1 MSLSQK
7 VAFNTGIQIV
17 SKIITVGFTL
27 LTTILL
33 TGYLGKQGYGEYIYV
48 ITLVALFGSFADW
61 GTLTI
66 GVREVAKKKQNQGQ
80 LLANIFVLR
89 LLLSFLA
96 IALLII
102 ASFFLPMQRRM
113 IIIAS
118 PILFWVATKASF
130 GIVFQTKLQMYK
142 AAIADIVNSFLIFV
156 FSWYVVQKGLGFGP
170 LIWSVT
176 WATVLAALAA
186 GVLAIKTVNYI
197 FALDKKLITRFFKES
212 LPMGAVL
219 LMFTMD
225 NKIDTVML
233 GSFKGS
239 GAVGIYGL
247 SSRVYDVLVL
257 GAAYLMN
264 SLLPIISSLN
274 KPKMRIV
281 YQKTFKIM
289 LAMGLAVLAGVMV
302 FSPLIIK
309 ILTQQRF
316 VEFFD
321 SVAILKIMGVSLLIA
336 YFNHLTGYTIVALG
350 KQRWYFRI
358 ALISLVFNL
367 VANLIFIPRFSYFG
381 AAWVTV
387 LTESLVL
394 AITIYYLRWTL
405 KS

>member
-7 VAFNTGIQIV
+7 VAFNTGIQIA

-48 ITLVALFGSFADW
+48 LTLVALFGAFADW

-66 GVREVAKKKQNQGQ
+66 GVREAAKKKQNQGQ
-80 LLANIFVLR
+80 LLANIFILR
-89 LLLSFLA
+89 LLLALLA
-96 IALLII
+96 VILLII
-102 ASFFLPMQRRM
+102 ASFFLPMQRRI

-130 GIVFQTKLQMYK
+130 GIVFQSKLQMHK
-142 AAIADIVNSFLIFV
+142 AAVADVINSFLIFV

-170 LIWSVT
+170 LIWSIT
-176 WATVLAALAA
+176 WATVLAALVA
-186 GVLAIKTVNYI
+186 GVLAIKTASYI
-197 FALDKKLITRFFKES
+197 FAIDKKLIIRFFKKS

-225 NKIDTVML
+225 NKIDTIML
-233 GSFKGS
+233 GSIKGS

-247 SSRVYDVLVL
+247 SSRVYDVLIL

-264 SLLPIISSLN
+264 SLLPIFSGLGL
-274 KPKMRIV
+274 KKLKKAF
-281 YQKTFKIM
+281 QKTF
-289 LAMGLAVLAGVMV
+289 LVLLVMGLVVLAGVLL
-302 FSPLIIK
+302 FSPLVVK
-309 ILTQQRF
+309 ILTRQRF
-316 VEFFD
+316 SEFID
-321 SVAILKIMGVSLLIA
+321 SIPVLKIMGVSLLIA

-350 KQRWYFRI
+350 KQRSYFWI
-358 ALISLVFNL
+358 ALGSLIFNL
-367 VANLIFIPRFSYFG
+367 IANSLFIPRFSYYG

-394 AITIYYLRWTL
+394 AITISFLRWTL